1 MENFGNGFPYPEDVQ
16 SEREL
21 EELCLKQLLRFQ
33 RDRNA
38 TVREKARTF
47 VDVEDEAAKIRFSR
61 NRTPY
66 WFVTINPKPEVDIEL
81 LHNTIVHVLS
91 QEQISEP
98 YWSYEIRDAPD
109 QGLHAHLLF
118 KCNVLDDNFCKRK
131 IKAPFVPEICG
142 TLKHVHIKWIT
153 EAELSAVKS
162 YIRKGYT
169 SKSKKA
175 GNKATLEWRQRE
187 GIPAEFDDQSLLVW
201 SSLPQLN
208 NLIPLN

>member
-66 WFVTINPKPEVDIEL
+66 
-81 LHNTIVHVLS
+81 
-91 QEQISEP
+91 
-98 YWSYEIRDAPD
+98 
-109 QGLHAHLLF
+109 
-118 KCNVLDDNFCKRK
+118 
-131 IKAPFVPEICG
+131 
-142 TLKHVHIKWIT
+142 
-153 EAELSAVKS
+153 
-162 YIRKGYT
+162 
-169 SKSKKA
+169 
-175 GNKATLEWRQRE
+175 
-187 GIPAEFDDQSLLVW
+187 SLL
-201 SSLPQLN
+201 SIP
-208 NLIPLN
+208 NLRLI

>member
-1 MENFGNGFPYPEDVQ
+1 MFKAIAPISKGSKCHRQG
-16 SEREL
+16 
-21 EELCLKQLLRFQ
+21 
-33 RDRNA
+33 
-38 TVREKARTF
+38 KARTF

-131 IKAPFVPEICG
+131 IKARLYPKYV
-142 TLKHVHIKWIT
+142 VH
-153 EAELSAVKS
+153 
-162 YIRKGYT
+162 
-169 SKSKKA
+169 
-175 GNKATLEWRQRE
+175 
-187 GIPAEFDDQSLLVW
+187 
-201 SSLPQLN
+201 LN
-208 NLIPLN
+208 MSILNG